1 MKNILKRKHIL
12 LTLPLIS
19 VSLFSVGFSSWA
31 FVNNQTLSENFSVQ
45 TNTGTVI
52 DISDC
57 IALNG
62 TISNIKYYGSGFLT
76 TDSNNNY
83 VKSSI
88 GSLYI
93 PLKLTKSDY
102 NYKLN
107 IKIEFVDAANTLG
120 SLNFSTLY
128 ADSCNILDS
137 DYNLIKNATPLRA
150 SSRNIEYTYSFTS
163 FVESFNIQFN
173 LKNFNDVLFSYLSN
187 SANYFNFNLTAEII
201 S

>member
-31 FVNNQTLSENFSVQ
+31 FVNNQTLSENFNVQ

-62 TISNIKYYGSGFLT
+62 TISSIKYYGSGFLT

-88 GSLYI
+88 GSFYI

-107 IKIEFVDAANTLG
+107 IKIEFVDDANTLG
-120 SLNFSTLY
+120 SLNFSTSY
-128 ADSCNILDS
+128 VESCKVIDNDF
-137 DYNLIKNATPLRA
+137 NLIGSAFPTRLA
-150 SSRNIEYTYSFTS
+150 SRYFECNFSFNS
-163 FVESFNIQFN
+163 FVETFNIQFN
-173 LKNFNDVLFSYLSN
+173 LKNFDDILFSYLSN
-187 SANYFNFNLTAEII
+187 SSNYFIFNLTAEII